1 MATSLNGIAPH
12 KKPRT
17 DPTHPVTV
25 VLGSQWGDEGK
36 GKIVDMI
43 AANADI
49 CCRCQVRI
57 SVFYLNSLYLLH
69 FHSFVTSYV
78 FVKFCVYFMLMITLI
93 DLPITLQKHVVI
105 ISRGTIS
112 KSGK

>member
-69 FHSFVTSYV
+69 YLAYIF
-78 FVKFCVYFMLMITLI
+78 TL
-93 DLPITLQKHVVI
+93 LLQVMYL
-105 ISRGTIS
+105 
-112 KSGK
+112 